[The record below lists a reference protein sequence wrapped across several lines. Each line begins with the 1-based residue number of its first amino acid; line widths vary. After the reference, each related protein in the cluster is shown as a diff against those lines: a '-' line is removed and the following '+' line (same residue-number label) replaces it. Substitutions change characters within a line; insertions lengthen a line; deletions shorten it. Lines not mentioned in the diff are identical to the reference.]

1 MCKVHGSLGVI
12 CEGLFPELE
21 EFSKSACDEEKRLLL
36 NENDWKSMRD
46 GLKQMAKIME
56 RIPIFDQRQLN
67 SVQSAIGC
75 GSGSA
80 DINAILRDF
89 NVFPKGTW
97 KSNNWQQYN
106 NADQPED
113 TEQPQNNQFKG
124 NYQGKK
130 NWNNQQQQQPAV
142 SSHINTHEHNNLTT
156 TCTPNISSNISH
168 LSFQSN
174 PPPIPS
180 EITRKRMGF
189 TRLNVDSLEKNRNTH
204 RTTHTIA
211 PHTHIVQLN
220 PCNTHT
226 HAHTLQFQ
234 APIVQVATNN
244 KYNIHT
250 RIKTPVDLVVKRTDQ
265 FDHLYIHHNNNN
277 CDNNKYHNIHNIII
291 KLILLQVV
299 VILMILF
306 HLE

>member
-1 MCKVHGSLGVI
+1 
-12 CEGLFPELE
+12 
-21 EFSKSACDEEKRLLL
+21 
-36 NENDWKSMRD
+36 
-46 GLKQMAKIME
+46 
-56 RIPIFDQRQLN
+56 
-67 SVQSAIGC
+67 
-75 GSGSA
+75 
-80 DINAILRDF
+80 
-89 NVFPKGTW
+89 
-97 KSNNWQQYN
+97 
-106 NADQPED
+106 
-113 TEQPQNNQFKG
+113 
-124 NYQGKK
+124 
-130 NWNNQQQQQPAV
+130 
-142 SSHINTHEHNNLTT
+142 
-156 TCTPNISSNISH
+156 
-168 LSFQSN
+168 
-174 PPPIPS
+174 
-180 EITRKRMGF
+180 MGF